1 MRSLAHNVKDFR
13 DEIEGDIAVKKVAH
27 RIDEDCVRLLP
38 MQRHFKSVRMCRYIE
53 TIDVIA
59 TACGFQTQSHTF
71 GIAILTAGANFCAAG
86 NRIPSRF
93 SPFDFGIPCHF
104 VSIKGIS

>member
-1 MRSLAHNVKDFR
+1 MSSLAHNVKDFR
-13 DEIEGDIAVKKVAH
+13 DKIEGDIVVKKVAH
-27 RIDEDCVRLLP
+27 RIDENCVRLLP
-38 MQRHFKSVRMCRYIE
+38 MQRYFKGVRMRRNIE

-59 TACGFQTQSHTF
+59 TARGFQTQSHTF
-71 GIAILTAGANFCAAG
+71 GIAVLTAGANFCAAG

-104 VSIKGIS
+104 VSIESIP